1 MNAASD
7 DLTGSAIRP
16 IAIGMDGDPVPDPPT
31 LSSSVPGMSAP
42 LSACTYSPGQGQFP
56 MGEPIAMA
64 PAMAGG
70 VQPLVTAVS
79 QRPRKR
85 ATPIFFAA
93 LFLVV
98 LVVVAVGSFVL
109 ANSMRTPEAQVRRY
123 LDYLAQGNASAATA
137 MVDPGVANDERV
149 FLTDEVMA
157 SATSLLQVE
166 DVVDRDEGRTS
177 KKHTV
182 NATVTVGDVHF
193 TFPFEVQESKPTL
206 GIIKNW
212 TIQNALVVPIAVR
225 IKNVSTFSIGGVTA
239 PVSDD
244 NYFPYTSPIY
254 MLYPGV
260 YTVSAADPGDYI
272 EADPVI
278 FKAARD
284 EYKFGADPLRYVT
297 VDTSYSDSLLAAA
310 VDAMVA
316 QTTSCATPP
325 ENLDTVCP
333 FGLQRTDLTILEVKQ
348 MPSTAKQWDDDPSE
362 FHDYAFFKVQQGA
375 GTPIYTLKS
384 TVYATLKFDENGK
397 IVVDS
402 AGKPQFWLRYE
413 VE

>member
-85 ATPIFFAA
+85 ANPIFFAA

-325 ENLDTVCP
+325 GNLDTVCP

-348 MPSTAKQWDDDPSE
+348 MSSTAKQWDDDPSE

-397 IVVDS
+397 MVVDS

>member
-7 DLTGSAIRP
+7 DSTGSAIRP
-16 IAIGMDGDPVPDPPT
+16 IASGMDGDPVPDPPT

-64 PAMAGG
+64 PAMARG

-79 QRPRKR
+79 QRSRKR
-85 ATPIFFAA
+85 ANPIFFAT
-93 LFLVV
+93 LFLVA
-98 LVVVAVGSFVL
+98 LVVVAVGSFAL

-137 MVDPGVANDERV
+137 MVDPGVDNDERV
-149 FLTDEVMA
+149 FLTDQVMA

-166 DVVDRDEGRTS
+166 DVVDRDEGSAS

-182 NATVTVGDVHF
+182 DATVTVGDVHF

-212 TIQNALVVPIAVR
+212 TIQDALVVPIAVR
-225 IKNVSTFSIGGVTA
+225 IKDVSTFSIGGVTA

-260 YTVSAADPGDYI
+260 YTVSAADPGDCI

-284 EYKFGADPLRYVT
+284 EYKYGADPLRYVT

-310 VDAMVA
+310 VEAMVA

-325 ENLDTVCP
+325 GNLDTVCP
-333 FGLQRTDLTILEVKQ
+333 FGLQRTDLTVLEVKQ
-348 MPSTAKQWDDDPSE
+348 MPTEAKKWADSTSE

>member
-70 VQPLVTAVS
+70 VQSLVTAVS

-85 ATPIFFAA
+85 ANPIFFAA

-149 FLTDEVMA
+149 FFTDEVMA

-166 DVVDRDEGRTS
+166 DVVDRDEGHTS

-284 EYKFGADPLRYVT
+284 EYKYGADPLRYVT
-297 VDTSYSDSLLAAA
+297 VDTSYSDSLRAAA
-310 VDAMVA
+310 VEAMA
-316 QTTSCATPP
+316 EQTTSCATPP
-325 ENLDTVCP
+325 GNLDTVCP
-333 FGLQRTDLTILEVKQ
+333 FGLQRTDLTVLEVKQ
-348 MPSTAKQWDDDPSE
+348 MPTEAKEWADSTSE
-362 FHDYAFFKVQQGA
+362 FHDYAFFKVKQGA

>member
-31 LSSSVPGMSAP
+31 LSSSAPGMSAP

-56 MGEPIAMA
+56 MDEPIAMA

-85 ATPIFFAA
+85 ANPIFFAA

-98 LVVVAVGSFVL
+98 LAVVAVGSFVL

-182 NATVTVGDVHF
+182 NATVKVGDVHF

-397 IVVDS
+397 MVVDS

>member
-7 DLTGSAIRP
+7 DSTGSAIRP
-16 IAIGMDGDPVPDPPT
+16 IAIGTDGDPVPDPPT
-31 LSSSVPGMSAP
+31 LSSSAPGMSAP
-42 LSACTYSPGQGQFP
+42 LSAYTHTPGQGQFP
-56 MGEPIAMA
+56 MGEPIAMT
-64 PAMAGG
+64 PAMTGG

-85 ATPIFFAA
+85 VNPIFFVA

-98 LVVVAVGSFVL
+98 LAVVAVGSFAL

-297 VDTSYSDSLLAAA
+297 IDTSYSDSLLAAA

-325 ENLDTVCP
+325 GNLDTVCP

-397 IVVDS
+397 MVVDS

>member
-85 ATPIFFAA
+85 ANPIFFAA

-325 ENLDTVCP
+325 GNLDTVCP
-333 FGLQRTDLTILEVKQ
+333 FGLQRTDLTILEVK
-348 MPSTAKQWDDDPSE
+348 PSTAKQGDDAPSE
-362 FHDYAFFKVQQGA
+362 FHDSAFFKVQQGA

-397 IVVDS
+397 MVVDS

>member
-85 ATPIFFAA
+85 ANPIFFGA
-93 LFLVV
+93 LLLVV

-397 IVVDS
+397 MVVDS

>member
-7 DLTGSAIRP
+7 DVTGSAIRP
-16 IAIGMDGDPVPDPPT
+16 IASGMDDDPVPDPPT

-42 LSACTYSPGQGQFP
+42 LSACTYGPGQGQFP

-85 ATPIFFAA
+85 ATPIFFAT
-93 LFLVV
+93 LFLVA

-137 MVDPGVANDERV
+137 MVDPGVANDARV
-149 FLTDEVMA
+149 FLTDQVMA
-157 SATSLLQVE
+157 SATSLLDVD
-166 DVVDRDEGRTS
+166 DVVDRDEGSSS

-182 NATVTVGDVHF
+182 NATVTVGDVQF

-244 NYFPYTSPIY
+244 NYFPYTSPTY

-272 EADPVI
+272 EADPVT

-284 EYKFGADPLRYVT
+284 EYKYGADPLRYVT
-297 VDTSYSDSLLAAA
+297 VDTSYSDSLRAAA
-310 VDAMVA
+310 VEAMAA

-325 ENLDTVCP
+325 GNLDTVCP
-333 FGLQRTDLTILEVKQ
+333 FGLQRTDLTVLEVKQ
-348 MPSTAKQWDDDPSE
+348 MPTEAKEWADSTSE

>member
-1 MNAASD
+1 MNAASN

-56 MGEPIAMA
+56 MGEPIAME

-85 ATPIFFAA
+85 ANPIFFAA

-284 EYKFGADPLRYVT
+284 EYKFGADPLRYVN

-397 IVVDS
+397 MVVDS

>member
-397 IVVDS
+397 MVVDS

>member
-42 LSACTYSPGQGQFP
+42 LSACAYSPGQGQFP

-85 ATPIFFAA
+85 AKPIFFAA
-93 LFLVV
+93 LFLVA

>member
-7 DLTGSAIRP
+7 DVTGSAIRP
-16 IAIGMDGDPVPDPPT
+16 IASGMDDDPVPDPPT

-93 LFLVV
+93 LFLVA

-149 FLTDEVMA
+149 FLTDQVMA
-157 SATSLLQVE
+157 SATSLLDVD
-166 DVVDRDEGRTS
+166 DVVDRNEGSSS

-182 NATVTVGDVHF
+182 DATVTVGDVQF

-225 IKNVSTFSIGGVTA
+225 IKNVSTFSVGGVTA

-244 NYFPYTSPIY
+244 NYFPYTSPTY

-272 EADPVI
+272 EADPVT

-284 EYKFGADPLRYVT
+284 EYKYGADPLRYVT
-297 VDTSYSDSLLAAA
+297 VDTSYSDSLRAAA
-310 VDAMVA
+310 VEAMAA

-325 ENLDTVCP
+325 GNLDTVCP
-333 FGLQRTDLTILEVKQ
+333 FGLQRTDLTVLEVKQ
-348 MPSTAKQWDDDPSE
+348 MPTEAKEWADSTSE

-397 IVVDS
+397 TVVDS

>member
-7 DLTGSAIRP
+7 DVTGSAIRP

-85 ATPIFFAA
+85 ANPIFFAA

-98 LVVVAVGSFVL
+98 LVVVAVGSFAL

-166 DVVDRDEGRTS
+166 DVVDRDEGRAS

-182 NATVTVGDVHF
+182 DATVTVGDVHF

-212 TIQNALVVPIAVR
+212 TIQDALVVPIAVR
-225 IKNVSTFSIGGVTA
+225 IKDVSTFSIGGVTA

-310 VDAMVA
+310 VEAMVA

-325 ENLDTVCP
+325 GNFDTVCP
-333 FGLQRTDLTILEVKQ
+333 FGLQRTDLTVLEVKQ

-362 FHDYAFFKVQQGA
+362 FHDYAFFKVQLGA

>member
-85 ATPIFFAA
+85 ANPIFFAA
-93 LFLVV
+93 LLLVL

-225 IKNVSTFSIGGVTA
+225 IKNVSTFSIGGVTV

-297 VDTSYSDSLLAAA
+297 VDTSDSDSLLAAA

-325 ENLDTVCP
+325 GNLDTVCP

-397 IVVDS
+397 MVVDS

>member
-1 MNAASD
+1 
-7 DLTGSAIRP
+7 
-16 IAIGMDGDPVPDPPT
+16 
-31 LSSSVPGMSAP
+31 
-42 LSACTYSPGQGQFP
+42 

-85 ATPIFFAA
+85 ANPIFFAA
-93 LFLVV
+93 LFLVA

-149 FLTDEVMA
+149 FLTDQVMA
-157 SATSLLQVE
+157 SATSLLDVE
-166 DVVDRDEGRTS
+166 DVVDRDEGSSS

-182 NATVTVGDVHF
+182 NATVLVDGSRF
-193 TFPFEVQESKPTL
+193 TFPFEVREGKPTL
-206 GIIKNW
+206 GVIKNW
-212 TIQNALVVPIAVR
+212 TIENALVVPVAVR
-225 IKNVSTFSIGGVTA
+225 IKDATTFSVGGVTA
-239 PVSDD
+239 PVSDYD
-244 NYFPYTSPIY
+244 SFPFTSPTY
-254 MLYPGV
+254 LFYPGV
-260 YTVSAADPGDYI
+260 YEVNAADLGEYI
-272 EADPVI
+272 DAEPATLR
-278 FKAARD
+278 ATRE
-284 EYKFGADPLRYVT
+284 EYLYGADPLTNVT
-297 VDTSYSDSLLAAA
+297 IETSYSQSLRAAA
-310 VDAMVA
+310 VEAMAA

-325 ENLDTVCP
+325 GNLDTVCP
-333 FGLQRTDLTILEVKQ
+333 FGLQRTDLTVLEVKQ
-348 MPSTAKQWDDDPSE
+348 MPTEAKEWADSTSE

-384 TVYATLKFDENGK
+384 TVYATLKFDEKGK
-397 IVVDS
+397 VVVDS

>member
-1 MNAASD
+1 M
-7 DLTGSAIRP
+7 
-16 IAIGMDGDPVPDPPT
+16 
-31 LSSSVPGMSAP
+31 
-42 LSACTYSPGQGQFP
+42 
-56 MGEPIAMA
+56 
-64 PAMAGG
+64 
-70 VQPLVTAVS
+70 
-79 QRPRKR
+79 
-85 ATPIFFAA
+85 
-93 LFLVV
+93 
-98 LVVVAVGSFVL
+98 VVAVGSFVL

-397 IVVDS
+397 MVVDS

>member
-31 LSSSVPGMSAP
+31 LSSSVPGTSAP

-85 ATPIFFAA
+85 ANPIFFAA

-225 IKNVSTFSIGGVTA
+225 IKNVSTFSIGGVTV

-310 VDAMVA
+310 VDAMAA

-325 ENLDTVCP
+325 GNLDTVCP

-397 IVVDS
+397 MVVDS

>member
-7 DLTGSAIRP
+7 DVTGSAIRP

-42 LSACTYSPGQGQFP
+42 LSACAYSPGQGQFP

-85 ATPIFFAA
+85 ATPIFFAT

-98 LVVVAVGSFVL
+98 LVVVAVGSFAL

-137 MVDPGVANDERV
+137 MVDPGVDNDERV

-166 DVVDRDEGRTS
+166 DVVDRDEGRAS

-182 NATVTVGDVHF
+182 DATVTVGDVHF

-212 TIQNALVVPIAVR
+212 TIQDALVVPIAVR
-225 IKNVSTFSIGGVTA
+225 IKDVSTFSIGGVTA

-244 NYFPYTSPIY
+244 NYFPSTSPII

-310 VDAMVA
+310 VEAMVA

-325 ENLDTVCP
+325 GNFDTVCP
-333 FGLQRTDLTILEVKQ
+333 FGLQRADLTVLEVKQ

-362 FHDYAFFKVQQGA
+362 FHDYAFFKVQLGA

>member
-42 LSACTYSPGQGQFP
+42 LSAYTHTPGQGQFP

-64 PAMAGG
+64 PAMTGG

-85 ATPIFFAA
+85 ANPIFFAA
-93 LFLVV
+93 LLLVV
-98 LVVVAVGSFVL
+98 LAVVAVGSFAL

-225 IKNVSTFSIGGVTA
+225 IKNVSTFSVGGVTA

-244 NYFPYTSPIY
+244 NYFPYTSPTY

-272 EADPVI
+272 EADPVT

-284 EYKFGADPLRYVT
+284 EYKYGADPLRYVT
-297 VDTSYSDSLLAAA
+297 VDTSYSDSLRAAA
-310 VDAMVA
+310 VEAMAA

-325 ENLDTVCP
+325 GNLDTVCP
-333 FGLQRTDLTILEVKQ
+333 FGLQRTDLTVLEVKQ
-348 MPSTAKQWDDDPSE
+348 MPTEAKEWADSTSE

>member
-70 VQPLVTAVS
+70 AQPLVTAVS

-85 ATPIFFAA
+85 ANPIFFAA
-93 LFLVV
+93 LLLVL

>member
-70 VQPLVTAVS
+70 VQPLVAAVS

-85 ATPIFFAA
+85 ANPIFFAA
-93 LFLVV
+93 LLLVL

-397 IVVDS
+397 MVVDS

>member
-85 ATPIFFAA
+85 ANPIFFAA
-93 LFLVV
+93 LLLVL

-149 FLTDEVMA
+149 FLTDQVMA
-157 SATSLLQVE
+157 SATSLLDVD
-166 DVVDRDEGRTS
+166 DVVDRDEGS
-177 KKHTV
+177 SLKKHTV
-182 NATVTVGDVHF
+182 NATVTVGDVQF

-244 NYFPYTSPIY
+244 NYFPYTSPTY

-272 EADPVI
+272 EADPVT

-284 EYKFGADPLRYVT
+284 EYKYGADPLRYVT
-297 VDTSYSDSLLAAA
+297 VDTSYSDSLRAAA
-310 VDAMVA
+310 VEAMAA

-325 ENLDTVCP
+325 GNLDTVCP
-333 FGLQRTDLTILEVKQ
+333 FGLQRTDLTVLEVKQ
-348 MPSTAKQWDDDPSE
+348 MPTEAKEWADSTSE

>member
-85 ATPIFFAA
+85 ANPIFFAA

-244 NYFPYTSPIY
+244 KYFPYTSPIY

-325 ENLDTVCP
+325 GNLDTVCP

-397 IVVDS
+397 MVVDS

>member
-85 ATPIFFAA
+85 ANPIFFAA
-93 LFLVV
+93 LFLVA

-397 IVVDS
+397 MVVDS

>member
-85 ATPIFFAA
+85 ATPIFFAT
-93 LFLVV
+93 LFLVA

-149 FLTDEVMA
+149 FLTDQVMA
-157 SATSLLQVE
+157 SATSLLEVD
-166 DVVDRDEGRTS
+166 DVVDRDEGS
-177 KKHTV
+177 SLKKHTV
-182 NATVTVGDVHF
+182 NATVTVGDVQF
-193 TFPFEVQESKPTL
+193 AFPFEVQESKPTL

-225 IKNVSTFSIGGVTA
+225 IKNVSTFSVGGVTA

-244 NYFPYTSPIY
+244 NYFPYTSPTY

-272 EADPVI
+272 EADPVT
-278 FKAARD
+278 FKAVRD
-284 EYKFGADPLRYVT
+284 EYKYGADPLRYVT
-297 VDTSYSDSLLAAA
+297 VDTSYSDSLRAAA
-310 VDAMVA
+310 VEAMAA

-325 ENLDTVCP
+325 GNLDTVCP

-397 IVVDS
+397 MVVDS

>member
-85 ATPIFFAA
+85 ANPIFFAA
-93 LFLVV
+93 LFLVL

-109 ANSMRTPEAQVRRY
+109 ANSVRTPEAQVRRY

-397 IVVDS
+397 MVVDS

>member
-85 ATPIFFAA
+85 ANPIFFAA

-397 IVVDS
+397 MVVDS

>member
-70 VQPLVTAVS
+70 VQHLVTAVS

-85 ATPIFFAA
+85 ANPIFFAA

-98 LVVVAVGSFVL
+98 LAVVAVGSFVL

-397 IVVDS
+397 MVVDS

>member
-85 ATPIFFAA
+85 ANPIFFAA
-93 LFLVV
+93 LLLVL

-260 YTVSAADPGDYI
+260 YTVSATDPGDYI

-284 EYKFGADPLRYVT
+284 EYKFGADPLRYVN

-325 ENLDTVCP
+325 GNLDTVCP

-362 FHDYAFFKVQQGA
+362 FHDYAFFKVQLGA

-397 IVVDS
+397 MVVDS

>member
-7 DLTGSAIRP
+7 DVTGSAIRP
-16 IAIGMDGDPVPDPPT
+16 IASGMDDDPVPDPPT

-93 LFLVV
+93 LFFVA

-149 FLTDEVMA
+149 FLTDKVMA
-157 SATSLLQVE
+157 SATSLLEVD
-166 DVVDRDEGRTS
+166 DVVDRDEGSSS

-182 NATVTVGDVHF
+182 NAMVTVGDVQF

-225 IKNVSTFSIGGVTA
+225 IKNVSTFSVGGVTA

-244 NYFPYTSPIY
+244 NYFPYTSPTY

-272 EADPVI
+272 EADPVT

-284 EYKFGADPLRYVT
+284 EYKYGADPLRYVT
-297 VDTSYSDSLLAAA
+297 VDTSYSDSLRAAA
-310 VDAMVA
+310 VEAMAA

-325 ENLDTVCP
+325 GNLDTVCP
-333 FGLQRTDLTILEVKQ
+333 FGLQRTDLTVLEVKQ
-348 MPSTAKQWDDDPSE
+348 MPTEAKEWADSTSE